1 MKKFFKSVL
10 LVTVAAILLLSA
22 ACGKKPAGNTVK
34 GPEGPLPDVIEK
46 IYTKKDMGE
55 IALATITQDMMDFTD
70 PEVLKMYTGT
80 DDTSAIKEIAVSE
93 AMVGAIPYSLVLARV
108 NDESKATEIAQTMFD
123 NIDTRKWLC
132 VEADDLKVAV
142 CGDTVMLIMIGSQ
155 YAETATSQEIVD
167 AFESVCGGSLTT
179 VIE

>member
-1 MKKFFKSVL
+1 MRKFFKSVL
-10 LVTVAAILLLSA
+10 LVTVAAVLLLSA
-22 ACGKKPAGNTVK
+22 SCGKKATNTQK
-34 GPEGPLPDVIEK
+34 GPEGSLPDIIEK

-55 IALATITQDMMDFTD
+55 MALATITQEMMDFTD

-108 NDESKATEIAQTMFD
+108 NDESKATEVAQTMFD

-142 CGDTVMLIMIGSQ
+142 CGDAVMLIMVGSQ
-155 YAETATSQEIVD
+155 YTDTVTSQP
-167 AFESVCGGSLTT
+167 
-179 VIE
+179 

>member
-1 MKKFFKSVL
+1 MRKIAKSVL

-22 ACGKKPAGNTVK
+22 ACGKKASETQK
-34 GPEGPLPDVIEK
+34 GPEGSLPDIIEK

-55 IALATITQDMMDFTD
+55 LALTTITQEMMDFTD

-80 DDTSAIKEIAVSE
+80 DDTTAIKEIAVSE

-108 NDESKATEIAQTMFD
+108 NDENKAAEVAQNMFD
-123 NIDTRKWLC
+123 NIDTRKWIC

-142 CGDTVMLIMIGSQ
+142 CGDAVMLIMVSSE
-155 YAETATSQEIVD
+155 YADTVTSQEIVD

>member
-1 MKKFFKSVL
+1 
-10 LVTVAAILLLSA
+10 
-22 ACGKKPAGNTVK
+22 
-34 GPEGPLPDVIEK
+34 
-46 IYTKKDMGE
+46 
-55 IALATITQDMMDFTD
+55 
-70 PEVLKMYTGT
+70 MYTGT